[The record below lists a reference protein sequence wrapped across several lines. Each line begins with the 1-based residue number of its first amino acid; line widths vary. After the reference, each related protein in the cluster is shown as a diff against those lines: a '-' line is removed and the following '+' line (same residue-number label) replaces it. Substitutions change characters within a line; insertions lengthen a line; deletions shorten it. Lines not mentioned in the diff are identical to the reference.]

1 MADTHLSHAQQQR
14 QENESR
20 FGTGSSVDDHALLT
34 AVMLIND
41 DEKEELEEWKEAHV
55 ATGEFATIDW
65 PGWESVISRINRFNR

>member
-1 MADTHLSHAQQQR
+1 
-14 QENESR
+14 
-20 FGTGSSVDDHALLT
+20 
-34 AVMLIND
+34 MLIND